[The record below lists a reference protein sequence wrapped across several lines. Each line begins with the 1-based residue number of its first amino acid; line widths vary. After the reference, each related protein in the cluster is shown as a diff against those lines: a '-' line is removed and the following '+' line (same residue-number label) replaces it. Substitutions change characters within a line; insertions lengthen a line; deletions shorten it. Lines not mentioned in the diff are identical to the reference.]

1 MISVIIPVYNQADKL
16 KLCLESLA
24 TQTERDFE
32 IIVVNDGSTDNP
44 HSVVDR
50 FIINNRRKVVY
61 LEQENQG
68 APSARNHG
76 RHEARGEYL
85 LFSDADIIWQPEGLA
100 TLLQT
105 LLANPNSAYAY
116 SSFMWGSKLFKVGN
130 CTFNK
135 LQQGPCIHTAALMR
149 AEVFPGFDEDL
160 KKFQDWDLWLTIG
173 EKNGRGIWIDQVLF
187 QVATGGTMSSW
198 LPSIAYRLLPMWP
211 AVRRYQEALKI
222 IKRKHNL
229 L

>member
-1 MISVIIPVYNQADKL
+1 
-16 KLCLESLA
+16 
-24 TQTERDFE
+24 
-32 IIVVNDGSTDNP
+32 
-44 HSVVDR
+44 
-50 FIINNRRKVVY
+50 
-61 LEQENQG
+61 
-68 APSARNHG
+68 
-76 RHEARGEYL
+76 
-85 LFSDADIIWQPEGLA
+85 
-100 TLLQT
+100 
-105 LLANPNSAYAY
+105 
-116 SSFMWGSKLFKVGN
+116 
-130 CTFNK
+130 
-135 LQQGPCIHTAALMR
+135 MR

-211 AVRRYQEALKI
+211 AVRRYQQALKI